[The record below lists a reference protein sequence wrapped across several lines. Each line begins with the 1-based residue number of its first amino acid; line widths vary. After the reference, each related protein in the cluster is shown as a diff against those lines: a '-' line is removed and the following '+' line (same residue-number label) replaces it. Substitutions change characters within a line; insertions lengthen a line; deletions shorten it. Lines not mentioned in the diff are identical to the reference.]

1 MDNVKVSDKQ
11 MTEFAK
17 LLGQF
22 DAPSFMGLAK
32 VLCVYVFDN
41 NKLDES
47 GKPTPREADAII
59 EDCIVAFATSNRKRR
74 REIIQIMR
82 QVVKH
87 K

>member
-1 MDNVKVSDKQ
+1 MELRREDKQ
-11 MTEFAK
+11 LEEFAR
-17 LLGQF
+17 LLAQF

-41 NKLDES
+41 NKLDDS
-47 GKPTPREADAII
+47 GKPMPREAEEII
-59 EDCIVAFATSNRKRR
+59 KDCILAFGKLNRKKR

-82 QVVKH
+82 RVVKN